1 MASDFCGIII
11 KRAKEKERERT
22 MKRAKI
28 FACIISIVMMLSI
41 CSCDKKTVEETTE
54 ETTSATTQETT
65 SESTTTEETES
76 VEEEEEDDGYDY
88 ETVRIDIDEPLLG
101 FEGCYAEGGNMYFDF
116 YDWTFYNA
124 DGEMIG
130 NQFGFECESPVYYLM
145 DYDGDGND
153 DLICPVQYGGDMA
166 LRVNIY
172 RNNNGTI
179 EEATLDEDAISNRIG
194 EGLYVQNH
202 SVLFDAENELI
213 IFEYY
218 DGLNDE
224 SFPLKPDDFIF
235 YEVGSDEY
243 NPYELEFEGWKT
255 ETVVLNSDPLLGFAN
270 WYCEKTYDGYGYT
283 YWDFYT
289 EDGVLFAKQFGDI
302 GKERPIIYIKDLDG
316 DGKDELISECY
327 YRDAGETHY
336 FIYKNDNGVIKCG
349 YLPTVHVGEI
359 VNNSGI
365 TTWDYYED
373 YDKKNDRIV
382 VYNFED
388 SNYYELTIDDFTFEE
403 GDPTSHFGS

>member
-1 MASDFCGIII
+1 
-11 KRAKEKERERT
+11 
-22 MKRAKI
+22 MKRTKI
-28 FACIISIVMMLSI
+28 IACIIVIMMMVSI
-41 CSCDKKTVEETTE
+41 CSCDKKTEEETTE
-54 ETTSATTQETT
+54 ETTSTTISETT
-65 SESTTTEETES
+65 SESTTIEETES
-76 VEEEEEDDGYDY
+76 VEDEEDDDYEY

-124 DGEMIG
+124 DGDIIG
-130 NQFGFECESPVYYLM
+130 NQFGFENDVPVYYLQ
-145 DYDGDGND
+145 DFDGDGND

-172 RNNNGTI
+172 RNNNGTV
-179 EEATLDEDAISNRIG
+179 EEATLDENAISNRIG

-202 SVLFDAENELI
+202 SVIYDPESKLI

-255 ETVVLNSDPLLGFAN
+255 ETVVLNSDPLLGFEN

-316 DGKDELISECY
+316 DGEDELISECY
-327 YRDAGETHY
+327 YRDSGETHY

-349 YLPTVHVGEI
+349 YLPTVHVREI
-359 VNNSGI
+359 VDNSSI
-365 TTWDYYED
+365 THWDYYED
-373 YDKKNDRIV
+373 YDKKDDRIV
-382 VYNFED
+382 VYSFED
-388 SNYYELTIDDFTFEE
+388 CIFYEVTIDDFTFVD
-403 GDPTSHFGS
+403 GDPTEYFSS